1 MNPEPVRQQLNH
13 SEWFVGNVDGEENHL
28 VTFLPISSSTII
40 FTVVLVSLND
50 FVPHV
55 FELTQTQLIQQC
67 QNQGFTDNTSSNQIK
82 LKLMDILQSPK
93 KISQFKLV
101 DSNLKFSFKVSAKL
115 TVSMNSEPT
124 HVTHETCFT
133 ILQDL
138 SSVLLRLVNVSAQY
152 QNIQRDVLNEKQ
164 KCLDF
169 LLRSVN
175 DLDGGKK
182 IISQWAP
189 ENSKNYESLQ
199 PSTENDIAKNLFNK
213 GNIYLQNS
221 LIDSLKVLL
230 SLQEKIPVV
239 SQPEE
244 YKERVVFPAINK
256 VYDDDFELQ
265 VKPIK
270 TAQSNSH
277 PSVKS
282 EVSSKASI
290 TKKSAKLLPDVGNIS
305 GSESTPPERTNSVST
320 TPSTSSSVE
329 DYPRKKR
336 KFGKIKIKNKN

>member
-1 MNPEPVRQQLNH
+1 
-13 SEWFVGNVDGEENHL
+13 
-28 VTFLPISSSTII
+28 
-40 FTVVLVSLND
+40 
-50 FVPHV
+50 
-55 FELTQTQLIQQC
+55 
-67 QNQGFTDNTSSNQIK
+67 
-82 LKLMDILQSPK
+82 MD
-93 KISQFKLV
+93 
-101 DSNLKFSFKVSAKL
+101 
-115 TVSMNSEPT
+115 
-124 HVTHETCFT
+124 
-133 ILQDL
+133 
-138 SSVLLRLVNVSAQY
+138 
-152 QNIQRDVLNEKQ
+152 
-164 KCLDF
+164 
-169 LLRSVN
+169 
-175 DLDGGKK
+175 GKK

-221 LIDSLKVLL
+221 LINSLKVLL

-239 SQPEE
+239 SQPEK

-277 PSVKS
+277 SSVKS

-305 GSESTPPERTNSVST
+305 GFESTPPERTNSVST

-336 KFGKIKIKNKN
+336 KFGKIKIKNKKLRSTYWRRLALHLFLIISSGNSPASAFLTWISTLCKEWKLGRK